1 MFDESDFDEFVFD
14 DEHDRL
20 AGIISHDELMQT
32 ARSIA
37 ALQLP
42 NGMIPWFPNGHCDP
56 WNHVETAMALDI
68 MGLHDNSRLA
78 YQWLVDHQRNDGS
91 WFNYYLPD
99 GSIED
104 HKLDTNVCA
113 YIGAGVWHHWLMSDD
128 ISFVNHMW
136 PTVKRAINWVMNQ
149 RRHDGTILW
158 AREVENTPWDYAL
171 LTGSSSIRHA
181 LQCAANLGAL
191 IGDPQ
196 PEWRATAD
204 VIDNIIRTDLGAFEP
219 KHRWAMDWYYPVL
232 TGALTGAEA
241 KSRLAEQW
249 DEFVIDGRG
258 VRCVSDEQW
267 VTAAETAECAVA
279 HVAVGDIDTAREL
292 LSWTTAHR
300 HEDGSY
306 FTGIVYPNRII
317 FPADERSAYTGAAV
331 IIAAD
336 AIAGATATSHLFLT
350 PEVID

>member
-1 MFDESDFDEFVFD
+1 MAAELGHD
-14 DEHDRL
+14 DRHDRL
-20 AGIISHDELMQT
+20 AGVVSHDELHQT
-32 ARSIA
+32 AGSIA

-42 NGMIPWFPNGHCDP
+42 NGMIPWYPNGHCDP

-68 MGLHDNSRLA
+68 MGLHENARRA
-78 YQWLVDHQRNDGS
+78 YQWLADQQRSDGS

-113 YIGAGVWHHWLMSDD
+113 YIGAGIWHHWLLGND
-128 ISFVNHMW
+128 IRFVEKMW
-136 PTVKRAINWVMNQ
+136 PTVKRAINWVMSM
-149 RRHDGTILW
+149 RRLDGTFLW
-158 AREVENTPWDYAL
+158 AREVEDRPWDYAL

-181 LQCAANLGAL
+181 LQCAANLGAV

-196 PEWRATAD
+196 PEWQAAAE
-204 VIDNIIRTDLGAFEP
+204 VIGRIIRTDQDAFEP

-232 TGALTGAEA
+232 TGALNGSGA
-241 KSRLAEQW
+241 KNRLAARWE
-249 DEFVIDGRG
+249 EFVIEGRG

-279 HVAVGDIDTAREL
+279 HVAIGDTDTAREL
-292 LSWTTAHR
+292 LSWTRAHR
-300 HEDGSY
+300 NDDGSY
-306 FTGIVYPNRII
+306 YTGISYPNRII

-336 AIAGATATSHLFLT
+336 AIAGATATSHLFFDT
-350 PEVID
+350 EVIN